1 MDSIIDQVLK
11 MDSSEEENSWQ
22 NVPYVKSK
30 SGIGKM
36 RKKLNLES

>member
-22 NVPYVKSK
+22 NCSLCEIKEWDWK
-30 SGIGKM
+30 D
-36 RKKLNLES
+36 EEEA